1 MNVVQQMTHPMIEEM
16 QVQYEREI
24 AELRSQMQSE
34 IDEVTKERDFF
45 QEKSENAE
53 SAVFSQERALT
64 DLKNR
69 LEKIKKGDLGKGI
82 EPRKT
87 TIEDLRNCFSVP
99 SLRHGERDYAVL
111 EELSGIF
118 DMIEENTVYIEKEV
132 IKERIK
138 TVYEI
143 PPEVRSAMSTF
154 KGILEEYV

>member
-16 QVQYEREI
+16 QVRYEREI

-34 IDEVTKERDFF
+34 IDEVTEERDFYK
-45 QEKSENAE
+45 EKSENAE

-64 DLKNR
+64 DLKNS
-69 LEKIKKGDLGKGI
+69 LEKIKKGDLKKGI
-82 EPRKT
+82 EPRKI
-87 TIEDLRNCFSVP
+87 TIEDLRNCFSEP
-99 SLRHGERDYAVL
+99 SLRYDERDYAVL

-132 IKERIK
+132 IKERIE